1 MGMPRLEPIEKHE
14 APEGAIEYYNRDEER
29 YGAVLNNT
37 KLYAHNVAVLRAMK
51 GLVAAYGE
59 MTSLPPAQKALV
71 RVRVAGLNGCPF

>member
-1 MGMPRLEPIEKHE
+1 MPRLPSIEKHE
-14 APEGAIEYYNRDEER
+14 APDGAIEYYDRDEER

-51 GLVAAYGE
+51 ELAGAYGE
-59 MTSLPPAQKALV
+59 MNSLPLGQKALI